1 MKRTTKAAPKAPPL
15 YARIRQILDLY
26 AKLLVVAKG
35 HALRDQF
42 GEARTASGVMNRKS
56 KTTLLME
63 GEPIGYALRSQL
75 VAPQTPPEILD
86 APCQISDALPRKSM
100 SAAPGSVLPRI
111 RHAARGESWYPGYG
125 MPGATRE
132 RASHG
137 G

>member
-1 MKRTTKAAPKAPPL
+1 MKRSTRMAPKASCL
-15 YARIRQILDLY
+15 YARVRRILDRNT
-26 AKLLVVAKG
+26 KLLVVAKG
-35 HALRDQF
+35 HALRDEF
-42 GEARTASGVMNRKS
+42 GEAPTTASAMNRNS

-63 GEPIGYALRSQL
+63 GGQL
-75 VAPQTPPEILD
+75 AAPQTPPEILD
-86 APCQISDALPRKSM
+86 APGQISDALARKSM

>member
-1 MKRTTKAAPKAPPL
+1 MKRATRTVPKAPPL
-15 YARIRQILDLY
+15 YARIRQILDLNT
-26 AKLLVVAKG
+26 KLPVVAKV
-35 HALRDQF
+35 HALRDEF
-42 GEARTASGVMNRKS
+42 GEARTAGGVMNRKS

-63 GEPIGYALRSQL
+63 GEPIGYAPRSQL

-86 APCQISDALPRKSM
+86 ASGQISDARPRKSM

>member
-1 MKRTTKAAPKAPPL
+1 MKRTTMAAPKASPL
-15 YARIRQILDLY
+15 YAWIRQTLNLY
-26 AKLLVVAKG
+26 TKLLVVAKG

-42 GEARTASGVMNRKS
+42 GEARMASGVMNRKS

-63 GEPIGYALRSQL
+63 AQSIGYAARGQL
-75 VAPQTPPEILD
+75 TAPQTPPEIFD
-86 APCQISDALPRKSM
+86 ALGQIFDALPRISM

-111 RHAARGESWYPGYG
+111 RHATRGESWYPGYG
-125 MPGATRE
+125 LPGATRE